1 MGAASAVGMGRFAI
15 DKAVDYVKTRQ
26 VWKTPIGAHQ
36 GSHIRWRRT
45 TSRSNWPS

>member
-15 DKAVDYVKTRQ
+15 NKAVEYVKTRQ

-36 GSHIRWRRT
+36 MTCVEHPLGSDAR
-45 TSRSNWPS
+45 